1 MSSGR
6 TLYERPVLTPPYAH
20 LSVPPR
26 SSSHSLVEMLVR
38 HRDELLDEWRR
49 GLGPDAATLRRGDA
63 CTEPMSHVVDAL
75 LADLERAAREPM
87 IAPESVFAA
96 AVHGS
101 SRRMQAVSLDLVLR
115 EFDVLRHATNV
126 VLRRLSPSQSHREL
140 VGRLDFVI
148 TTASLASLRGYHRDE
163 FDALGQWPSTLDD
176 LLRAEDP
183 WAKGKSTSAPAA

>member
-1 MSSGR
+1 MSVPS
-6 TLYERPVLTPPYAH
+6 LTPPYAH

-26 SSSHSLVEMLVR
+26 SNAHTLVEMLVR
-38 HRDELLDEWRR
+38 HRADLLEEWRR
-49 GLGPDAATLRRGDA
+49 GLGPDAGILQCGDA
-63 CTEPMSHVVDAL
+63 RTEPMTHVIDAL
-75 LADLERAAREPM
+75 LADLQRESREPM

-96 AVHGS
+96 AVHGT
-101 SRRMQAVSLDLVLR
+101 SRRMQAIGLELVLR
-115 EFDVLRHATNV
+115 EFDVLRQATST
-126 VLRRLSPSQSHREL
+126 VLRRLAPSREHKQF

-183 WAKGKSTSAPAA
+183 WRDAKAL

>member
-1 MSSGR
+1 VSAS
-6 TLYERPVLTPPYAH
+6 LTPAWAH

-26 SSSHSLVEMLVR
+26 STTHSLIEMLVR
-38 HRDELLDEWRR
+38 HREELLDEWRR
-49 GLGPDAATLRRGDA
+49 GLGPDAASLRRTDVR
-63 CTEPMSHVVDAL
+63 TEPMTHVIDAL
-75 LADLERAAREPM
+75 LADLERESREPM

-96 AVHGS
+96 AVHGT
-101 SRRMQAVSLDLVLR
+101 SRRMQAIGLELVLR
-115 EFDVLRHATNV
+115 EFDVLRHSTNL
-126 VLRRLSPSQSHREL
+126 VLRRLCPSPPPREL

-183 WAKGKSTSAPAA
+183 WAEVKERTAAAS

>member
-1 MSSGR
+1 M
-6 TLYERPVLTPPYAH
+6 LTPPYVH

-26 SSSHSLVEMLVR
+26 SSPHSVLEMLVR
-38 HRDELLDEWRR
+38 HRDELLAEWRR
-49 GLGPDAATLRRGDA
+49 ALGADAVTLLRGDVRA
-63 CTEPMSHVVDAL
+63 GPMAHVVDAL
-75 LADLERAAREPM
+75 LADLQRAAREPM

-96 AVHGS
+96 AVHGT
-101 SRRMQAVSLDLVLR
+101 SRRMQSVSLDLVLR
-115 EFDVLRHATNV
+115 EFDVLRHATNTL
-126 VLRRLSPSQSHREL
+126 LRRLAPSQPYPEL

-183 WAKGKSTSAPAA
+183 WAQAEVRPPRRQ